1 MRLDEL
7 KRGQLSKELRAMR
20 TMWKT
25 GATALALVGMVGQA
39 AASGTCPRTDE
50 AMALK
55 TAALQQEL
63 MVAALYC
70 NDVQPYN
77 RFVVSYQRELQAS
90 DAMLMS
96 FFQHG
101 HGGASAYHAYKTG
114 LANDFSLSGLHGM
127 QAYCSAANAAF
138 DASSGGSQRT
148 LADFIAT
155 QRVSGTEAYTCSDSA
170 NSESVVGGSS
180 GGTRLMAN
188 RRN

>member
-1 MRLDEL
+1 
-7 KRGQLSKELRAMR
+7 MR
-20 TMWKT
+20 TMWKA

-39 AASGTCPRTDE
+39 AASGMCPRADE

-77 RFVVSYQRELQAS
+77 RFVVSYQQELQAS

-96 FFQHG
+96 FFVHG

-114 LANDFSLSGLHGM
+114 LANDFSLNGLHGM

-138 DASSGGSQRT
+138 NAAFGGGQRS
-148 LADFIAT
+148 LAEFMAT
-155 QRVSGTEAYTCSDSA
+155 QAVSGTEAYTCSESA
-170 NSESVVGGSS
+170 SSEAVTGGSS